1 MAGATKNANE
11 LFLTRHQRIT
21 MNTIEVI
28 NAFV

>member
-1 MAGATKNANE
+1 MANATKNADKSI
-11 LFLTRHQRIT
+11 LTRHQRIT